1 LWEGFFVA
9 LLGVLSRDL
18 IMQNSIF
25 KKLLSYVLNGMLIT
39 LPVVAT
45 GYIIY
50 HVFMWLDSLIPGER
64 DYPGL
69 GILMLVVILAVVG
82 WFGTRFINDTIKR
95 WGSRLLDQMP
105 LIKTIYKSI
114 TDLLGAFVG
123 SKKSFDKPVLVKLNS
138 DLDVEVI
145 GFVTDEDLS
154 ELGSISGKI
163 AVYVPM
169 SYSFSGHLIVVP
181 AANVKPVD
189 RNAIDVFKYIVSGG
203 VVEIDPGKHESQ
215 K

>member
-1 LWEGFFVA
+1 
-9 LLGVLSRDL
+9 
-18 IMQNSIF
+18 MKNSVF
-25 KKLLSYVLNGMLIT
+25 KKVLGYVLNGMLIT

-50 HVFMWLDSLIPGER
+50 HVFTWLDSLIPGER
-64 DYPGL
+64 AYPGL
-69 GILMLVVILAVVG
+69 GILILLVLLAVVG
-82 WFGTRFINDTIKR
+82 WFGTRFINDRIKS
-95 WGSRLLDQMP
+95 WGERLLNQIP

-123 SKKSFDKPVLVKLNS
+123 SKKSFDKPVLVKLNKE
-138 DLDVEVI
+138 LDVEVI

-154 ELGSISGKI
+154 ELGNIEGKI

-181 AANVKPVD
+181 AANVQAVD

-203 VVEIDPGKHESQ
+203 VVEIDHSGHESA

>member
-1 LWEGFFVA
+1 
-9 LLGVLSRDL
+9 
-18 IMQNSIF
+18 MKNSFI
-25 KKLLSYVLNGMLIT
+25 KKLLSYVLNGLLIT

-50 HVFMWLDSLIPGER
+50 HTFTWLDSLIPGER

-69 GILMLVVILAVVG
+69 GILILLVLLAVVG
-82 WFGTRFINDTIKR
+82 WFGTRFINDRIKS
-95 WGSRLLDQMP
+95 WGEQLLNQIP

-123 SKKSFDKPVLVKLNS
+123 SKKSFDKPVLVKLNK

-154 ELGSISGKI
+154 ELGSIEGKI

-181 AANVKPVD
+181 AANVKAVD

-203 VVEIDPGKHESQ
+203 VVEIDHPNHEPE